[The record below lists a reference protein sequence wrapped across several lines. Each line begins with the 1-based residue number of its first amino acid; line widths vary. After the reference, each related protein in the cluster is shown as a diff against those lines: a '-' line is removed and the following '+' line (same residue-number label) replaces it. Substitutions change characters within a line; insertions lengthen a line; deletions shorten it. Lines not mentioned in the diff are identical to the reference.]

1 MYLPQF
7 HQVKENDEWWGEG
20 FTEWT
25 AVKGAS
31 SLYKGH
37 NQPRV
42 PWNKN
47 YYDLLEYDTL
57 LWQSELMK
65 TYQIDGMC
73 MYHYWFENGKRILEK
88 PAENLLK
95 WTDISMPFCFCWA
108 NETWSRTWKK
118 LLDSNSWSDIYE
130 QKNRNNESGILL
142 KQSYGREKDWQDH
155 FEYLLPF
162 FMDKRYIK
170 VNGMPVFVILK
181 PSKIF
186 SLYNMMDYFNQLAMK
201 HGLPGIF
208 VIGMEKNG
216 LPGLDAACIKQP
228 GYAMEEYNKQKS
240 VLKQPINTYPY
251 DKIWENILKQKVS
264 NEKVYLCA
272 FVDFD
277 NTPRM
282 GKNGHIMEGVSS
294 SDFYKNFKELYLKN
308 LLFNNEFL
316 FINAW
321 NEWGEGMYLEP
332 DEKNGYEYLEV
343 ISKVKRECTKEE
355 AFEKYELSELQE
367 TEADRQERLKNKD
380 FQVIQRYNLLLNDW
394 MCLKEL
400 HIDFS
405 DYFKKYNYK
414 KIAIYGMGKLGKH
427 LLYELKKGE
436 TEVLFGIDR
445 NHPFNMDDLNIYL
458 PEMEMPKVDAVV
470 ITIMDQYASIS
481 KMLRKN
487 MACSMIPLEEIILEL
502 MPA

>member
-1 MYLPQF
+1 M
-7 HQVKENDEWWGEG
+7 
-20 FTEWT
+20 
-25 AVKGAS
+25 
-31 SLYKGH
+31 
-37 NQPRV
+37 
-42 PWNKN
+42 
-47 YYDLLEYDTL
+47 

-186 SLYNMMDYFNQLAMK
+186 SLYNMMDYFNQLALK
-201 HGLPGIF
+201 YGLPGIF

-240 VLKQPINTYPY
+240 VLKQPVNTYPY
-251 DKIWENILKQKVS
+251 DKIWEIILKQKVS

-272 FVDFD
+272 FRV
-277 NTPRM
+277 NSKT
-282 GKNGHIMEGVSS
+282 GKGI
-294 SDFYKNFKELYLKN
+294 
-308 LLFNNEFL
+308 EFTL
-316 FINAW
+316 
-321 NEWGEGMYLEP
+321 
-332 DEKNGYEYLEV
+332 
-343 ISKVKRECTKEE
+343 
-355 AFEKYELSELQE
+355 
-367 TEADRQERLKNKD
+367 
-380 FQVIQRYNLLLNDW
+380 
-394 MCLKEL
+394 
-400 HIDFS
+400 
-405 DYFKKYNYK
+405 
-414 KIAIYGMGKLGKH
+414 
-427 LLYELKKGE
+427 
-436 TEVLFGIDR
+436 
-445 NHPFNMDDLNIYL
+445 
-458 PEMEMPKVDAVV
+458 
-470 ITIMDQYASIS
+470 
-481 KMLRKN
+481 
-487 MACSMIPLEEIILEL
+487 
-502 MPA
+502 